1 MSKNEEKI
9 DEAAALYGNAHIKNA
24 LMLDRDA
31 TRYEKCIAKFHAYDL
46 ATAFEQGA
54 NFALSHQWRS
64 TKDEKPN
71 GNEKMLYI
79 LRDGSLSLGYFVN
92 DDYQRFWLPIPPLP
106 EARKEGEV

>member
-1 MSKNEEKI
+1 MSKIEEKI
-9 DEAAALYGNAHIKNA
+9 DEAARKYAKNKVSG
-24 LMLDRDA
+24 DFINKD
-31 TRYEKCIAKFHAYDL
+31 
-46 ATAFEQGA
+46 AFERAFITGA
-54 NFALSHQWRS
+54 KFALSHQWRS

-106 EARKEGEV
+106 KARKEEEV